1 MPPMAKNKRQLPVF
15 TVTQLNNLVGVSLE
29 EKLPSRM
36 ILRGEIS
43 NWKRPSSGHCYFSLK
58 DPGGGQ
64 IPCVMWAS
72 KFRTIKF
79 DCQNGLAVLATG
91 HVDVYVPGGKYQF
104 YAEKLEPA
112 GIGDLQLA
120 FEQMRKRLQA
130 EGLFDPVRKQPL
142 PAYPMNIGV
151 VTSGS
156 GAAIVDIA
164 DSIYSRWPCAKL
176 HVFDVPVQGE
186 GAAVKIAA
194 AINKANRMQKR
205 LDLDILIVGRGGG
218 SMEDLWAFN
227 EESVARAIFASKIPI
242 ISAVGHEVDVTIADL
257 AADARASTP
266 TQAGVIAVPDY
277 RDELGKLHS
286 LKRRLHLNTRSQI
299 QHGKNRLDTVLA
311 SRIFRSPL
319 GPVQA
324 AAQRVDELAAL
335 LKGATGSLIT
345 RTRQR
350 LDAMDRLVGRIEPG
364 HLIAKKKMVLYEQAV
379 MLTDAFKTRTMGK
392 RNRLDRIRDQ
402 IQKIEPT
409 RLIARQYV
417 VMGDYNSRNRVGMM
431 KILSK
436 NQLKLTALENTLQA
450 LNPRSVLNRGY
461 SLTTNQQTGDLVTT
475 VDQIRVGD
483 CLITEL
489 ADEQKIHSR
498 VEEIDP
504 GQPNE

>member
-1 MPPMAKNKRQLPVF
+1 MVKNKRQLPVF
-15 TVTQLNNLVGVSLE
+15 TVTQLNNLVQVSLE

-43 NWKRPSSGHCYFSLK
+43 NWKRHSSGHCYFSLK
-58 DPGGGQ
+58 DPSGGQ

-91 HVDVYVPGGKYQF
+91 YVDVYVPGGKYQF

-130 EGLFDPVRKQPL
+130 EGLFDPAYKQEL

-151 VTSGS
+151 VTSRS

-164 DSIYSRWPCAKL
+164 DSIYNRWPCATL
-176 HVFDVPVQGE
+176 HVFDAPVQGE
-186 GAAVKIAA
+186 GAAAKIAA
-194 AINKANRMQKR
+194 AINKANRMQKHLR
-205 LDLDILIVGRGGG
+205 LDILIVGRGGG

-227 EESVARAIFASKIPI
+227 EEPVARSIFASKIPI

-257 AADARASTP
+257 VADARASTP

-286 LKRRLHLNTRSQI
+286 LKRRLQLNMRSQT

-319 GPVQA
+319 GPVQVA
-324 AAQRVDELAAL
+324 TQRLDELMAVL
-335 LKGATGSLIT
+335 NGATGMLIT
-345 RTRQR
+345 RIRQR
-350 LDAMDRLVGRIEPG
+350 LDTMDRLVGKIEPRG
-364 HLIAKKKMVLYEQAV
+364 LIAKEKMVLYEQAV
-379 MLTDAFKTRTMGK
+379 SLKSALKTRMMRM

-409 RLIARQYV
+409 RLIASRHV
-417 VMGDYNSRNRVGMM
+417 VMGGYDSRNRVGMM

-461 SLTTNQQTGDLVTT
+461 SLTTNQRNGDLVTKL
-475 VDQIRVGD
+475 DQVRVGD

-489 ADEQKIHSR
+489 ADEQRIHSR
-498 VEEIDP
+498 VEEIDLRHP
-504 GQPNE
+504 D

>member
-1 MPPMAKNKRQLPVF
+1 MARQEKQLPVF
-15 TVTQLNNLVGVSLE
+15 TVTQLNNLVQVALE

-43 NWKRPSSGHCYFSLK
+43 NWKQPSSGHCYFSLK
-58 DPGGGQ
+58 DAGGGQ

-72 KFRTIKF
+72 KFRNIKF
-79 DCQNGLAVLATG
+79 DCQNGLAILATG

-112 GIGDLQLA
+112 GMGDLQLA

-130 EGLFDPVRKQPL
+130 EGLFDSAHKQPL

-156 GAAIVDIA
+156 GAAIVDIK
-164 DSIYSRWPCAKL
+164 DSIYSRWPCVKL

-186 GAAVKIAA
+186 GAAAKIAT
-194 AINKANRMQKR
+194 AINKANRMRKR
-205 LDLDILIVGRGGG
+205 LNLDILIVGRGGG

-227 EESVARAIFASKIPI
+227 EEPVARSIFASKIPI

-257 AADARASTP
+257 VADARASTP

-299 QHGKNRLDTVLA
+299 QHGQNRLATVLA

-319 GPVQA
+319 GPLQA
-324 AAQRVDELAAL
+324 ATQRIDELMATL
-335 LKGATGSLIT
+335 SGATGMLIT

-350 LDAMDRLVGRIEPG
+350 LDAMDRLVGKIEPG
-364 HLIAKKKMVLYEQAV
+364 HLIAKKKMELYEQAV
-379 MLTDAFKTRTMGK
+379 SLNGALKTLMLRIQ
-392 RNRLDRIRDQ
+392 NRLERIRDQ

-409 RLIARQYV
+409 RLTASCRI
-417 VMGDYNSRNRVGMM
+417 VMGGYDSRNRIGMM

-461 SLTTNQQTGDLVTT
+461 SLTTNHRNGDLVTRL
-475 VDQIRVGD
+475 DQVRVGD
-483 CLITEL
+483 RLITEL
-489 ADEQKIHSR
+489 ANTQKIHSR
-498 VEEIDP
+498 VEEIDLK
-504 GQPNE
+504 QPNE